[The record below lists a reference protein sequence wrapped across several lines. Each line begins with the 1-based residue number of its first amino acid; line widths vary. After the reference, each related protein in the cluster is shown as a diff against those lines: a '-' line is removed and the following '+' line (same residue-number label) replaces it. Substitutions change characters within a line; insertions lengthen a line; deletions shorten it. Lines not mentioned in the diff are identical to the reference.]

1 MAFTFAAMGKIA
13 KSAGQVR
20 PAHIAQTEKL
30 VRQIG
35 LSAADRRIAIDWFNA
50 GKQGTFDFDEGA
62 ANCKRATDS
71 QRLLQMSLTCM
82 MQIAWVE
89 GPPKV
94 EERAVVTS
102 LAALIDV
109 TPEALAA
116 IETSVQAQRIA
127 EIPADLR
134 AAYETLGVE
143 PWIDDDTLTLAY
155 RRLLNRHHPDK
166 FAQAAA
172 RHAMTT
178 ARLRT
183 IALRDAYDLIRC
195 RRSAV

>member
-20 PAHIAQTEKL
+20 PAHVAATESL
-30 VRQIG
+30 VRKIG

-62 ANCKRATDS
+62 ARCKRAADS

-82 MQIAWVE
+82 VQIAWVE

-94 EERAVVTS
+94 EERAAVTE
-102 LAALIDV
+102 LAALIDA

-116 IETSVQAQRIA
+116 IDTSVRAQRMG
-127 EIPADLR
+127 ELPADLR

-143 PWIDDDTLTLAY
+143 PWIDDDALTLAY

-166 FAQAAA
+166 FAQATA